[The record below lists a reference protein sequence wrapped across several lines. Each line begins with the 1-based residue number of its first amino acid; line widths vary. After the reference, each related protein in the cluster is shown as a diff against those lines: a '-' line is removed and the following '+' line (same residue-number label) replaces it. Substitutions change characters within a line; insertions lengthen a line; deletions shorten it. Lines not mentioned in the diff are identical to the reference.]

1 MAGDRLHAS
10 DAGGE
15 LLASPAQHR
24 FSHLLYALWHFL
36 RDYFCGDC
44 FFFSGSVHDDGDAF
58 DFVSISWLIMY
69 AIDDCCPVWK
79 EQAFRTSFAFAV
91 PCGTTSV

>member
-36 RDYFCGDC
+36 RDYFCGD
-44 FFFSGSVHDDGDAF
+44 FFFSSPGVF
-58 DFVSISWLIMY
+58 MMMETLLILF
-69 AIDDCCPVWK
+69 
-79 EQAFRTSFAFAV
+79 QFR
-91 PCGTTSV
+91 G